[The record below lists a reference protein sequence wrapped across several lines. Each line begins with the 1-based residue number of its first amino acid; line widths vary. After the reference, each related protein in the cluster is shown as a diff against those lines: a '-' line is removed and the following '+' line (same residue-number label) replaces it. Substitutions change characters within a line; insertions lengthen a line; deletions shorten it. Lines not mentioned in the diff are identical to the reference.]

1 VVIIQKSCSESR
13 LKNPERGGRTMKYSK
28 SIFLCIAI
36 LISVFLVVPAGFAQ
50 GPIKIGAILP
60 LADITGDQ
68 AAKAMRLAVN
78 EINKAGG
85 LMGRQVELI
94 VVDDEMKPEKGA
106 AAVEKLVTV
115 DKVDL
120 LVGGMSSGVLLGE
133 IPIMKKYEKATV
145 WIGAASSR
153 CEQALGATA
162 DWFFHLH
169 PWDYEQGASYLEGW
183 TAINQKRPE
192 IKRGKWFM
200 AYEEGAFGTASFKA
214 GETQF
219 KDWRTPDGKPTQLEG
234 EPFKSAAL
242 GGGDYRNVLRHA
254 KEFKPDIFIWAAY
267 DADALPIMEQAKE
280 IGFTPPIFIGS
291 PPGWPATFGKSPLAD
306 AVTLYGMWAPSIK
319 EVSPVSKHFW
329 DAYIKEYKQEPA
341 TYFAPLGYT
350 NIYFVA
356 DGIKKANTLDKAA
369 LINALTETKY
379 VSPIGETLTIKPS
392 NIIKHQGFTKQKILQ
407 WNKGQQQVIWPFEF
421 ATSQIVYPFPGWEKR

>member
-1 VVIIQKSCSESR
+1 
-13 LKNPERGGRTMKYSK
+13 MKGK
-28 SIFLCIAI
+28 AFILLVMVAFL
-36 LISVFLVVPAGFAQ
+36 AGPFAAYEVKAAE
-50 GPIKIGAILP
+50 PIKLGAIVP

-68 AAKAMRLAVN
+68 AAKAMKIAVN

-85 LMGRQVELI
+85 LLGRRVELI

-120 LVGGMSSGVLLGE
+120 LVGGMSSGALLGE
-133 IPIMKKYEKATV
+133 IPIMKKYEKVTV

-153 CEQALGATA
+153 CEQALGTTA

-183 TAINQKRPE
+183 TAINKKSPQVK
-192 IKRGKWFM
+192 IDKWFN
-200 AYEEGAFGTASFKA
+200 AYEEGAFGTAGFKA
-214 GETQF
+214 GQAQF
-219 KDWRTPDGKPTQLEG
+219 KDWLNAEGKPRTIEG
-234 EPFKSAAL
+234 ESFKSAAL
-242 GGGDYRNVLRHA
+242 GGGDYRTVLRHA
-254 KEFKPDIFIWAAY
+254 KEAKPDVFLWTGY

-280 IGFTPPIFIGS
+280 IGFAPPVFIGS
-291 PPGWPATFGKSPLAD
+291 PPGWPATFGKSPLAE

-319 EVSPVSKHFW
+319 EVSKVSKHFW

-356 DGIKKANTLDKAA
+356 DGIKKAKTLDKPTLIKA
-369 LINALTETKY
+369 LQETKY

-392 NIIKHQGFTKQKILQ
+392 NLIKNQGFTKQKILQ
-407 WNKGQQQVIWPFEF
+407 WSKGQQQVIWPFEF
-421 ATSQIVYPFPGWEKR
+421 GTSQYGYPFPSWEKR

>member
-1 VVIIQKSCSESR
+1 
-13 LKNPERGGRTMKYSK
+13 MKYSK
-28 SIFLCIAI
+28 SISLCIAI
-36 LISVFLVVPAGFAQ
+36 LVSVFLVVPAGFAQ

-68 AAKAMRLAVN
+68 AAKAMKVAVN

-85 LMGRQVELI
+85 LLGRQVELI

-106 AAVEKLVTV
+106 AAVERLVTV

-169 PWDYEQGASYLEGW
+169 PWDYQQSQSYTEGW
-183 TAINQKRPE
+183 TAITQKRPE
-192 IKRGKWFM
+192 VKYGKWFM

-214 GETQF
+214 GQALY
-219 KDWRTPDGKPTQLEG
+219 KDWKTAAGEQVTLEG

-242 GGGDYRNVLRHA
+242 GGGDYRTVLRHA

-280 IGFTPPIFIGS
+280 IGFAPPIFIGA

-306 AVTLYGMWAPSIK
+306 TVTLYGMWAPSIK

-356 DGIKKANTLDKAA
+356 DGIKKAKTLDKAA

-407 WNKGQQQVIWPFEF
+407 WQKGQQQVIWPFEF